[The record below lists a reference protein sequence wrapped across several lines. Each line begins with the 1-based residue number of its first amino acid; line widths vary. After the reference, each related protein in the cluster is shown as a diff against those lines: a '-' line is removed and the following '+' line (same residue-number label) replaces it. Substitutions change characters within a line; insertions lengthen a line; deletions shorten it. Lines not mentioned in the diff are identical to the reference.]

1 MIFVLEIILL
11 VGILVIVNRLLRRN
25 CKMSEKISRLK
36 KRMAD
41 DLMKTEKEIYA
52 RRNSPDEWRD

>member
-11 VGILVIVNRLLRRN
+11 VAILVMVNRLLRRN
-25 CKMSEKISRLK
+25 RKMSEKISRLK

>member
-1 MIFVLEIILL
+1 MIFVLETILL
-11 VGILVIVNRLLRRN
+11 IVILVMVNRLLRRN
-25 CKMSEKISRLK
+25 CKMSEKTSRLK

-52 RRNSPDEWRD
+52 RRNSSDEWRD

>member
-1 MIFVLEIILL
+1 MIFVLETILL
-11 VGILVIVNRLLRRN
+11 IVILVMVNRLLRRN